1 MRRLLFLTAVA
12 ACGVAFGEGTEGEEL
27 LAQKANNSWHFTIGP
42 VMAPRVRVKVRGPRQ
57 IPIRIQAP
65 QGSFSSGSGDGASV
79 ADPSA
84 GYVDRQYTDGYV
96 KPDEGTSDPDS
107 IISGLTWNWGA
118 NDVPG
123 QYVGGA
129 MEFRTDMARWS
140 ESISSSSYGGGA
152 FSGYDSDRDFLVGVE
167 AMGGWT
173 FFSDERFD
181 AAIDAGLR
189 FYGSGDQKAES
200 MCGTSV
206 TTTRTRNEY
215 RYVDSYDA
223 SGWTYVPS
231 GSHTGTAG
239 GPGRILGAVPTRREE
254 MIGATSYS
262 TSEDYSYFYRTSTKL
277 DYRIWDIKLGPT
289 FGWKAMDALT
299 LRGGVYGLLGLVDA
313 ELSNSGT
320 LSRTKKSKCDAVF
333 GVAAG
338 VSAQFNITDSLF
350 LLGGA
355 EYDWWSDDVTLNA
368 GGSDAKIKLSDFTVS
383 LALGIEF

>member
-12 ACGVAFGEGTEGEEL
+12 ACGVALGEGAEGEEL
-27 LAQKANNSWHFTIGP
+27 LEQKAYNPWHFTIGP

-57 IPIRIQAP
+57 MPIRIQAP

-84 GYVDRQYTDGYV
+84 GYVNRQYTDGYV

-107 IISGLTWNWGA
+107 IVSGLTWDWGA

-123 QYVGGA
+123 QYVGSA

-140 ESISSSSYGGGA
+140 ESVSSSSYGGGS
-152 FSGYDSDRDFLVGVE
+152 FSGYDSDRDVLLGVE

-189 FYGSGDQKAES
+189 FYGSGDKRTES
-200 MCGTSV
+200 IYGASV

-231 GSHTGTAG
+231 GAHTGAAG

-254 MIGATSYS
+254 LTNLIRSNGCTDVVWMFPDKTG
-262 TSEDYSYFYRTSTKL
+262 FYQP
-277 DYRIWDIKLGPT
+277 I
-289 FGWKAMDALT
+289 
-299 LRGGVYGLLGLVDA
+299 V
-313 ELSNSGT
+313 
-320 LSRTKKSKCDAVF
+320 
-333 GVAAG
+333 VAR
-338 VSAQFNITDSLF
+338 
-350 LLGGA
+350 
-355 EYDWWSDDVTLNA
+355 
-368 GGSDAKIKLSDFTVS
+368 K
-383 LALGIEF
+383 